1 MIGRQSPKCYTEQVM
16 GTIKEL
22 TMEFSNQ
29 NVLKSFGFKTDIGQI
44 SQGSSQGVHQNLQS
58 IQLDKNTAFVG
69 LYGSFE
75 NVISSLGIITLDIKC
90 SQTLHYQNLESK
102 FLNQNLDT
110 E

>member
-44 SQGSSQGVHQNLQS
+44 SQGSSQGV
-58 IQLDKNTAFVG
+58 
-69 LYGSFE
+69 
-75 NVISSLGIITLDIKC
+75 
-90 SQTLHYQNLESK
+90 YQN
-102 FLNQNLDT
+102 Q
-110 E
+110 